1 MTIKKLIMHNFGVY
15 SSTNVLEFAS
25 NKPVVLVGG
34 MNGRGKTTIL
44 EAILLSLYGSN
55 SFAYT
60 ESKFNTYGQYLKSY
74 VNKTDGT
81 LETYLEIEFSMDNS
95 NKEVYN
101 VRREWD
107 GKGIRVHERIIV
119 KKSGEESTFLTENW
133 PMFVENILPS
143 ALSSFFFFDGEKIA
157 ELAVEETSE
166 QMKESIKAMLGITVL
181 DTLQSDVNKI
191 IVRLCKA
198 NEENHDLKKLEKLR
212 STKENAEQVLYDAD
226 INIENQKIELEQLQ
240 LELEQLNSEYA
251 VKGGGILEQKN
262 RLISQRAEFIVSVSG
277 CQEQLLDLVAA
288 ELPLALVSDLL
299 VDIEREGKLA
309 HEKKINTIAFER
321 IKEAYGKFSVQ
332 SEEINKF
339 IDFMQ
344 SETEMDS
351 AEKTYSLSY
360 MNLYQVETLNS
371 NRINQSVKKVRS
383 LMAKRDSYKRKIDEI
398 DNSLSVDIDDDSLKK
413 LFALIK
419 EKERE
424 IIEKKITIDNLQKER
439 TSLHGNLLSAES
451 EFRKF
456 AEKTLA
462 MLENVDAD
470 KRTIK
475 YANMAIEIIKL
486 YRIRLQERKTDILA
500 QTMTECYKRLAN
512 KKNLVNQIKMDA
524 DTLDLHY
531 VDGNG
536 EEIAKKR
543 LSAGEKQLMVISLL
557 WALAICSKKKLP
569 VIIDTPLSRLDS
581 AHREALIKT
590 YFPNASEQTIILSTD
605 SEIDE
610 RYYSMMKDSV
620 GDEYTL
626 NYCDRTRT
634 TTIKPGYFGWK
645 GDKND
650 NKADKII

>member
-1 MTIKKLIMHNFGVY
+1 MIIKKLVMHNFGVY
-15 SSTNVLEFAS
+15 SSTNVLKFVS
-25 NKPVVLVGG
+25 DKPVVLVGG

-44 EAILLSLYGSN
+44 EAVLLSLYGSN

-60 ESKFNTYGQYLKSY
+60 ESKYNTYGQYLKSY
-74 VNKTDGT
+74 VNKTDGS
-81 LETYLEIEFSMDNS
+81 LKTYLEIEFSMDNS
-95 NKEVYN
+95 DKEVYN
-101 VRREWD
+101 IRREWD
-107 GKGIRVHERIIV
+107 GKGIRVHEKIIV
-119 KKSGEESTFLTENW
+119 KKNGEESTFLTENW

-181 DTLQSDVNKI
+181 DVLQSDVSKI
-191 IVRLCKA
+191 IGRLCKA
-198 NEENHDLKKLEKLR
+198 NEENQDLKKLEELR
-212 STKENAEQVLYDAD
+212 SRKDNAEQVLRNVDVD
-226 INIENQKIELEQLQ
+226 IENQKIELEQLQ
-240 LELEQLNSEYA
+240 LELEKLNSEYA

-262 RLISQRAEFIVSVSG
+262 KLINQRAEYIASVSG

-299 VDIEREGKLA
+299 IDIEREGKSA

-321 IKEAYGKFSVQ
+321 IKAAYIKFSSRTEEISKFISFMQ
-332 SEEINKF
+332 EETEIDSEE
-339 IDFMQ
+339 D
-344 SETEMDS
+344 
-351 AEKTYSLSY
+351 AYSLSD
-360 MNLYQVETLNS
+360 MNLLQVETLNA
-371 NRINQSVKKVRS
+371 NGIDQSVKKAKT
-383 LMAKRDSYKRKIDEI
+383 LIAKRDLHQEKIDEI
-398 DNSLSVDIDDDSLKK
+398 DNSLSVDIDDASLEKI
-413 LFALIK
+413 FVLIK

-424 IIEKKITIDNLQKER
+424 IIEKQVTIDNLQKER
-439 TSLHGNLLSAES
+439 TSLHGNFISAES
-451 EFRKF
+451 EFSKF

-462 MLENVDAD
+462 LLEAVDDD

-486 YRIRLQERKTDILA
+486 YRVRLQERKTDVLA

-512 KKNLVNQIKMDA
+512 KKNLVKQIKMDA

-531 VDGNG
+531 IDGNG
-536 EEIAKKR
+536 EEIVKKR

-620 GDEYTL
+620 GDEFTL
-626 NYCDRTRT
+626 NYCDKTRT

-645 GDKND
+645 GVLE
-650 NKADKII
+650 

>member
-1 MTIKKLIMHNFGVY
+1 MIIKKLIMHNFGVY
-15 SSTNVLEFAS
+15 SSTNVLEFVS
-25 NKPVVLVGG
+25 DKPVVLIGG

-44 EAILLSLYGSN
+44 EAVLLSLYGSN

-74 VNKTDGT
+74 VNKTDGS
-81 LETYLEIEFSMDNS
+81 LETYLEIEFSMDDRD
-95 NKEVYN
+95 KEVYN

-119 KKSGEESTFLTENW
+119 KKNGEESAFLTENW

-181 DTLQSDVNKI
+181 DVLQSDVSKI
-191 IVRLCKA
+191 IGRLCKA
-198 NEENHDLKKLEKLR
+198 NEENQDLKKLEELR
-212 STKENAEQVLYDAD
+212 SKKENAEQVLRDAD
-226 INIENQKIELEQLQ
+226 SDIENQKTELEQLQ
-240 LELEQLNSEYA
+240 LELEKLNTEYT

-262 RLISQRAEFIVSVSG
+262 KLISQRAEYIASVSG

-299 VDIEREGKLA
+299 IDIEREGKLA

-321 IKEAYGKFSVQ
+321 IKAAYSKFSSQ
-332 SEEINKF
+332 SEEISKF
-339 IDFMQ
+339 ISFMQ
-344 SETEMDS
+344 AETEMDS
-351 AEKTYSLSY
+351 AEETYSLSD

-371 NRINQSVKKVRS
+371 NGIDQSVEKARS
-383 LMAKRDSYKRKIDEI
+383 LIAKRDSHQGKIDEI
-398 DNSLSVDIDDDSLKK
+398 DNSLSVDIDDDSLEK
-413 LFALIK
+413 LFALLK

-424 IIEKKITIDNLQKER
+424 IIEKQITIDNLQKER
-439 TSLHGNLLSAES
+439 TSLHGNFLSAES
-451 EFRKF
+451 EFSKF

-462 MLENVDAD
+462 MLETVDED

-486 YRIRLQERKTDILA
+486 YRIRLQERKTDVLA

-531 VDGNG
+531 IDGNG

-626 NYCDRTRT
+626 NYCDKTRT

-645 GDKND
+645 GVLE
-650 NKADKII
+650 

>member
-1 MTIKKLIMHNFGVY
+1 MIIKKLIMHNFGVY
-15 SSTNVLEFAS
+15 SSTNVLEFVS
-25 NKPVVLVGG
+25 DKPVVLIGG

-44 EAILLSLYGSN
+44 EAVLLSLYGSN

-74 VNKTDGT
+74 VNKTDGS
-81 LETYLEIEFSMDNS
+81 LETYLEIEFSMDDRD
-95 NKEVYN
+95 KEVYN

-119 KKSGEESTFLTENW
+119 KKNGEESVFLTENW

-181 DTLQSDVNKI
+181 DVLQSDVSKI
-191 IVRLCKA
+191 IGRLCKA
-198 NEENHDLKKLEKLR
+198 NEENQDLKELEELR
-212 STKENAEQVLYDAD
+212 SKKENAEQVLRDAD
-226 INIENQKIELEQLQ
+226 NDIENQKTELEQMQ
-240 LELEQLNSEYA
+240 LELEKLNTEYT

-262 RLISQRAEFIVSVSG
+262 KLISQRAEYIASVSG

-299 VDIEREGKLA
+299 IDIEREGKLA

-321 IKEAYGKFSVQ
+321 IKTAYGKFSSQ
-332 SEEINKF
+332 SEEISKF
-339 IDFMQ
+339 ISFMQ
-344 SETEMDS
+344 AETEMDS
-351 AEKTYSLSY
+351 TEETYSLSD
-360 MNLYQVETLNS
+360 MNLYQVETLNT
-371 NRINQSVKKVRS
+371 NGIDQSVEKARS
-383 LMAKRDSYKRKIDEI
+383 LIAKRDSHQGKIDEI
-398 DNSLSVDIDDDSLKK
+398 DNSLSVDIDDDSIEK

-424 IIEKKITIDNLQKER
+424 IIEKQITIDNLQKER
-439 TSLHGNLLSAES
+439 TSLHGNFLSAES
-451 EFRKF
+451 EFSKF

-462 MLENVDAD
+462 MLETVDED

-486 YRIRLQERKTDILA
+486 YRIRLQERKTDVLA

-512 KKNLVNQIKMDA
+512 KKNLVNQIRMDA

-531 VDGNG
+531 IDGNG

-626 NYCDRTRT
+626 NYCDKTRT

-645 GDKND
+645 GVLE
-650 NKADKII
+650 

>member
-1 MTIKKLIMHNFGVY
+1 MIIKKLVMHNFGVY
-15 SSTNVLEFAS
+15 SSTNILKFVS
-25 NKPVVLVGG
+25 DKPVVLVGG

-44 EAILLSLYGSN
+44 EAVLLSLYGSN

-60 ESKFNTYGQYLKSY
+60 ESKYNTYGQYLKSY
-74 VNKTDGT
+74 VNKTDGS
-81 LETYLEIEFSMDNS
+81 LKTYLEIEFSMDNS
-95 NKEVYN
+95 DKEVYN

-107 GKGIRVHERIIV
+107 GKGIRVHEKIIV
-119 KKSGEESTFLTENW
+119 KKNGEESTFLTENW

-181 DTLQSDVNKI
+181 DILQSDVSKI
-191 IVRLCKA
+191 IGRLCKA
-198 NEENHDLKKLEKLR
+198 NEENQDLKKLEELR
-212 STKENAEQVLYDAD
+212 SRKDNAEQVLRNAD
-226 INIENQKIELEQLQ
+226 VDIENHKIELEQLQ
-240 LELEQLNSEYA
+240 LELEKLNSEYA

-262 RLISQRAEFIVSVSG
+262 KLISQRAEYIASVSG
-277 CQEQLLDLVAA
+277 CQEQLLNLVAA

-299 VDIEREGKLA
+299 IDIEREGKIA

-321 IKEAYGKFSVQ
+321 IKAAYSKFSSQ
-332 SEEINKF
+332 SEEISKF
-339 IDFMQ
+339 ISFMQ
-344 SETEMDS
+344 EETEIDS
-351 AEKTYSLSY
+351 AEDAYSLSD
-360 MNLYQVETLNS
+360 MNLFQVETLNA
-371 NRINQSVKKVRS
+371 NGIDQSVKKAKT
-383 LMAKRDSYKRKIDEI
+383 LIAKRDLHQEKINEI
-398 DNSLSVDIDDDSLKK
+398 DNSLSVDIDDASLEKI
-413 LFALIK
+413 FVLIK

-424 IIEKKITIDNLQKER
+424 IIEKQVIIDNLQKER
-439 TSLHGNLLSAES
+439 TSLHGKFISVES
-451 EFRKF
+451 EFSKF

-462 MLENVDAD
+462 MLETVDDD

-486 YRIRLQERKTDILA
+486 YRVRLQERKADVLA

-512 KKNLVNQIKMDA
+512 KKNLVKQIKMDA

-531 VDGNG
+531 IDGNG
-536 EEIAKKR
+536 EEIVKKR

-620 GDEYTL
+620 GDEFTL
-626 NYCDRTRT
+626 NYCDKTRT
-634 TTIKPGYFGWK
+634 TTIKSGYFGWK
-645 GDKND
+645 GVLE
-650 NKADKII
+650 

>member
-1 MTIKKLIMHNFGVY
+1 MIIKKLIMHNFGVY
-15 SSTNVLEFAS
+15 SSTNVLEFVS
-25 NKPVVLVGG
+25 DKPVVLIGG

-44 EAILLSLYGSN
+44 EAVLLSLYRSN

-74 VNKTDGT
+74 VNKTDGS
-81 LETYLEIEFSMDNS
+81 LETYLEIEFSMDDRD
-95 NKEVYN
+95 KEVYN

-119 KKSGEESTFLTENW
+119 KKNGEESAFLTENW

-181 DTLQSDVNKI
+181 DVLQSDVSKI
-191 IVRLCKA
+191 IGRLCKA
-198 NEENHDLKKLEKLR
+198 NEENQDLKKLEELR
-212 STKENAEQVLYDAD
+212 SKKENAEQVLRDAD
-226 INIENQKIELEQLQ
+226 SDIENQKTELEQLQ
-240 LELEQLNSEYA
+240 LELEKLNTEYT

-262 RLISQRAEFIVSVSG
+262 KLISQRAEYIASVSG

-299 VDIEREGKLA
+299 IDIEREGKLA

-321 IKEAYGKFSVQ
+321 IKAAYSKFSSQ
-332 SEEINKF
+332 SEEISKF
-339 IDFMQ
+339 ISFMQ
-344 SETEMDS
+344 AETEMDS
-351 AEKTYSLSY
+351 AEETYSLSD

-371 NRINQSVKKVRS
+371 NGIDQSVEKARS
-383 LMAKRDSYKRKIDEI
+383 LIAKRDSHQGKIDEI
-398 DNSLSVDIDDDSLKK
+398 DNSLSVDIDDDSLEK

-424 IIEKKITIDNLQKER
+424 IIEKQITIDNLQKER
-439 TSLHGNLLSAES
+439 TSLHGNFLSAES
-451 EFRKF
+451 EFSKF

-462 MLENVDAD
+462 MLETVDED

-486 YRIRLQERKTDILA
+486 YRIRLQERKTDVLA

-531 VDGNG
+531 IDGNG

-626 NYCDRTRT
+626 NYCDKTRT

-645 GDKND
+645 GVLE
-650 NKADKII
+650 

>member
-1 MTIKKLIMHNFGVY
+1 MIIKKLIMHNFGVY
-15 SSTNVLEFAS
+15 SSTNVLEFSS
-25 NKPVVLVGG
+25 NKPVVLIGG

-44 EAILLSLYGSN
+44 EAVLLSLYGSN

-74 VNKTDGT
+74 VNKANGT
-81 LETYLEIEFSMDNS
+81 LETYLEIEFSMDDS
-95 NKEVYN
+95 DKEVYN

-107 GKGIRVHERIIV
+107 GKGIRVHEKISV
-119 KKSGEESTFLTENW
+119 KKNGEESAFLTENW

-181 DTLQSDVNKI
+181 DVLQSDVNKI
-191 IVRLCKA
+191 IGRLCKA
-198 NEENHDLKKLEKLR
+198 NEENQDLKMLEELR
-212 STKENAEQVLYDAD
+212 AKKENAEQILSDAD
-226 INIENQKIELEQLQ
+226 ADIENQKLELEQLQ
-240 LELEQLNSEYA
+240 QELEQLNSEYA

-262 RLISQRAEFIVSVSG
+262 RLISQRAEYIASVSG

-299 VDIEREGKLA
+299 IDIEREGKIA

-321 IKEAYGKFSVQ
+321 IKEAYGKFSFQ
-332 SEEINKF
+332 SEEISKF
-339 IDFMQ
+339 ISFMQ
-344 SETEMDS
+344 AETELDN
-351 AEKTYSLSY
+351 AEETYSLSD
-360 MNLYQVETLNS
+360 MNLYQVETLNTYGIS
-371 NRINQSVKKVRS
+371 QSVEKASS
-383 LMAKRDSYKRKIDEI
+383 LIEKRDTNQRKIDEI
-398 DNSLSVDIDDDSLKK
+398 DNSLSVDIDDKALEK
-413 LFALIK
+413 LFASIK

-424 IIEKKITIDNLQKER
+424 IIEKQIVIENLQRDR
-439 TSLHGNLLSAES
+439 TSLHGNFLSAES
-451 EFRKF
+451 EFSKF

-462 MLENVDAD
+462 TLETVDTD

-486 YRIRLQERKTDILA
+486 YRIRLQERKTDVLA
-500 QTMTECYKRLAN
+500 QTMTECYKKLAN

-531 VDGNG
+531 IDGNG

-626 NYCDRTRT
+626 NYCDKTRT
-634 TTIKPGYFGWK
+634 TTIKLGYFGWK
-645 GDKND
+645 GVLE
-650 NKADKII
+650 

>member
-1 MTIKKLIMHNFGVY
+1 MIIKKLVMHNFGVY
-15 SSTNVLEFAS
+15 SSTNVLRFAS
-25 NKPVVLVGG
+25 DKPVVLVGG

-44 EAILLSLYGSN
+44 EAVLLSLYGSN

-60 ESKFNTYGQYLKSY
+60 ESKYNTYGQYLKSY
-74 VNKTDGT
+74 VNKTDGS

-95 NKEVYN
+95 DKEIYN

-107 GKGIRVHERIIV
+107 GKGIRVHEKIIV
-119 KKSGEESTFLTENW
+119 KKNGEESTFLTENW

-157 ELAVEETSE
+157 ELAVEETGE

-181 DTLQSDVNKI
+181 DVLQSDVSKI
-191 IVRLCKA
+191 IGRLCKA
-198 NEENHDLKKLEKLR
+198 NEKNQGLKKLEELR
-212 STKENAEQVLYDAD
+212 CRKDNAEQVLRNAD
-226 INIENQKIELEQLQ
+226 IDIENHKIELEQLQ
-240 LELEQLNSEYA
+240 LELEKLNSEYT

-262 RLISQRAEFIVSVSG
+262 KLISQRAEYIASVSR

-288 ELPLALVSDLL
+288 ELPFALVSDLL
-299 VDIEREGKLA
+299 IDIEREGKIA

-321 IKEAYGKFSVQ
+321 IKAAYSKFSSQ
-332 SEEINKF
+332 SEEISKF
-339 IDFMQ
+339 ISFMQ
-344 SETEMDS
+344 EETEIDS
-351 AEKTYSLSY
+351 AEDAYSLSD
-360 MNLYQVETLNS
+360 MNLFQVETLNATG
-371 NRINQSVKKVRS
+371 IDQSIKKAKT
-383 LMAKRDSYKRKIDEI
+383 LIAKRDLHQEKIDEI
-398 DNSLSVDIDDDSLKK
+398 DNSLSIDIDDASLEKI
-413 LFALIK
+413 FVLIK

-424 IIEKKITIDNLQKER
+424 IIEKQVTIDNLQKER
-439 TSLHGNLLSAES
+439 TSLHGNFISAES
-451 EFRKF
+451 EFSKF

-462 MLENVDAD
+462 MLETIDDD

-486 YRIRLQERKTDILA
+486 YRVRLQERKTDVLA
-500 QTMTECYKRLAN
+500 QTMTECYKKLAN
-512 KKNLVNQIKMDA
+512 KKNLVKQIKMDA

-531 VDGNG
+531 IDGNG
-536 EEIAKKR
+536 EEIVKKR

-620 GDEYTL
+620 GDEFTL
-626 NYCDRTRT
+626 NYCDKTRT
-634 TTIKPGYFGWK
+634 TTIKSGYFGWK
-645 GDKND
+645 GVLE
-650 NKADKII
+650 

>member
-1 MTIKKLIMHNFGVY
+1 MIIKKLIMHNFGVY
-15 SSTNVLEFAS
+15 SSTNVLEFSS
-25 NKPVVLVGG
+25 NKPVALIGG

-44 EAILLSLYGSN
+44 EAVLLSLYGSN

-74 VNKTDGT
+74 VNKANGT
-81 LETYLEIEFSMDNS
+81 LETYLEIEFSMDDS
-95 NKEVYN
+95 DKEVYN

-107 GKGIRVHERIIV
+107 GKGIRVHEKISV
-119 KKSGEESTFLTENW
+119 KKNGEESAFLTENW

-181 DTLQSDVNKI
+181 DVLQSDVNKI
-191 IVRLCKA
+191 IGRLCKV
-198 NEENHDLKKLEKLR
+198 NEENQDLKMLEELR
-212 STKENAEQVLYDAD
+212 AKKENAEQILSDAD
-226 INIENQKIELEQLQ
+226 ADIENQKLELEQLQ
-240 LELEQLNSEYA
+240 QELEQLNSEYA

-262 RLISQRAEFIVSVSG
+262 RLISQRAEYIASVSG

-299 VDIEREGKLA
+299 IDIEREGKIA

-321 IKEAYGKFSVQ
+321 IKEAYGKFSFQ
-332 SEEINKF
+332 SEEISKF
-339 IDFMQ
+339 ISFMQ
-344 SETEMDS
+344 AETELDN
-351 AEKTYSLSY
+351 AEETYSLSD
-360 MNLYQVETLNS
+360 MNLYQVETLNTYGIS
-371 NRINQSVKKVRS
+371 QSVEKASS
-383 LMAKRDSYKRKIDEI
+383 LIEKRDTNQRKIDEI
-398 DNSLSVDIDDDSLKK
+398 DNSLSVDIDDKALEK
-413 LFALIK
+413 LFASIK

-424 IIEKKITIDNLQKER
+424 IIEKQIVIENLQRDR
-439 TSLHGNLLSAES
+439 TSLHGNFLSAES
-451 EFRKF
+451 EFSKF

-462 MLENVDAD
+462 TLETVDTD

-486 YRIRLQERKTDILA
+486 YRIRLQERKTDVLA

-531 VDGNG
+531 IDGNG

-626 NYCDRTRT
+626 NYCDKTRT

-645 GDKND
+645 GVLE
-650 NKADKII
+650 

>member
-1 MTIKKLIMHNFGVY
+1 MIIKKLVMHNFGVY
-15 SSTNVLEFAS
+15 SSTNVLRFAS
-25 NKPVVLVGG
+25 DKPVVLVGG

-44 EAILLSLYGSN
+44 EAVLLSLYGSN

-60 ESKFNTYGQYLKSY
+60 ESKYNTYGQYLKSY
-74 VNKTDGT
+74 VNKTDGS

-95 NKEVYN
+95 DKEIYN
-101 VRREWD
+101 VRREWN
-107 GKGIRVHERIIV
+107 GKGIRVHEKIIV
-119 KKSGEESTFLTENW
+119 KKNGEESTFLTENW

-157 ELAVEETSE
+157 ELAVEETGE
-166 QMKESIKAMLGITVL
+166 QMKESIKTMLGITVL
-181 DTLQSDVNKI
+181 DVLQSDVSKI
-191 IVRLCKA
+191 IGRLCKA
-198 NEENHDLKKLEKLR
+198 NEKNQGLKKLEELR
-212 STKENAEQVLYDAD
+212 SRKDNAEQVLRNAD
-226 INIENQKIELEQLQ
+226 IDIENHKIELEQLQ
-240 LELEQLNSEYA
+240 LELEKLNSEYT

-262 RLISQRAEFIVSVSG
+262 KLISQRAEYIASVSR

-288 ELPLALVSDLL
+288 ELPFALVSDLL
-299 VDIEREGKLA
+299 IDIEREGKIA

-321 IKEAYGKFSVQ
+321 IKAAYSKFSSQ
-332 SEEINKF
+332 SEEISKF
-339 IDFMQ
+339 ISFMQ
-344 SETEMDS
+344 EETEIDS
-351 AEKTYSLSY
+351 AEDAYNLSD
-360 MNLYQVETLNS
+360 MNLFQVETLNATG
-371 NRINQSVKKVRS
+371 IDQSIKKAKT
-383 LMAKRDSYKRKIDEI
+383 LIAKRDLHQEKIDEI
-398 DNSLSVDIDDDSLKK
+398 DNSLSIDIDDASLEKI
-413 LFALIK
+413 FVLIK

-424 IIEKKITIDNLQKER
+424 IIEKQVTIDNLQKER
-439 TSLHGNLLSAES
+439 TSLHGNFISAES
-451 EFRKF
+451 EFSKF

-462 MLENVDAD
+462 MLETIDDD

-486 YRIRLQERKTDILA
+486 YRVRLQERKTDVLA
-500 QTMTECYKRLAN
+500 QTMTECYKKLAN
-512 KKNLVNQIKMDA
+512 KKNLVKQIKMDA

-531 VDGNG
+531 IDGNG
-536 EEIAKKR
+536 EEIVKKR

-620 GDEYTL
+620 GDEFTL
-626 NYCDRTRT
+626 NYCDKTRT
-634 TTIKPGYFGWK
+634 TTIKSGYFGWK
-645 GDKND
+645 GVLE
-650 NKADKII
+650 

>member
-1 MTIKKLIMHNFGVY
+1 
-15 SSTNVLEFAS
+15 
-25 NKPVVLVGG
+25 
-34 MNGRGKTTIL
+34 
-44 EAILLSLYGSN
+44 
-55 SFAYT
+55 
-60 ESKFNTYGQYLKSY
+60 
-74 VNKTDGT
+74 
-81 LETYLEIEFSMDNS
+81 
-95 NKEVYN
+95 
-101 VRREWD
+101 
-107 GKGIRVHERIIV
+107 
-119 KKSGEESTFLTENW
+119 
-133 PMFVENILPS
+133 
-143 ALSSFFFFDGEKIA
+143 
-157 ELAVEETSE
+157 
-166 QMKESIKAMLGITVL
+166 MKESIKAMLGITVS
-181 DTLQSDVNKI
+181 DVLQSDVSKI
-191 IVRLCKA
+191 IGRLCKA
-198 NEENHDLKKLEKLR
+198 NEENQDLKKLEELR
-212 STKENAEQVLYDAD
+212 SKKENAEQVLRDAD
-226 INIENQKIELEQLQ
+226 SDIENQKTELEQLQ
-240 LELEQLNSEYA
+240 LELEKLNTEYT

-262 RLISQRAEFIVSVSG
+262 KLISQRAEYIASVSG

-299 VDIEREGKLA
+299 IDIEREGKLA

-321 IKEAYGKFSVQ
+321 IKAAYSKFSSQ
-332 SEEINKF
+332 SEEISKF
-339 IDFMQ
+339 ISFMQ
-344 SETEMDS
+344 AETEMDS
-351 AEKTYSLSY
+351 AEETYSLSD

-371 NRINQSVKKVRS
+371 NGIDQSVEKARS
-383 LMAKRDSYKRKIDEI
+383 LIAKRDSHQGKIDEI
-398 DNSLSVDIDDDSLKK
+398 DNSLSVDIDDDSLEK

-424 IIEKKITIDNLQKER
+424 IIEKQITIDNLQKER
-439 TSLHGNLLSAES
+439 TSLHGNFLSAES
-451 EFRKF
+451 EFSKF

-462 MLENVDAD
+462 MLETVDED

-486 YRIRLQERKTDILA
+486 YRIRLQERKTDVLA

-531 VDGNG
+531 IDGNG

-626 NYCDRTRT
+626 NYCDKTRT

-645 GDKND
+645 GVLE
-650 NKADKII
+650 

>member
-1 MTIKKLIMHNFGVY
+1 MIIKKLVMHNFGVY
-15 SSTNVLEFAS
+15 SSTNILKFVS
-25 NKPVVLVGG
+25 DKPVVLDGG
-34 MNGRGKTTIL
+34 LNGRGKTTIL
-44 EAILLSLYGSN
+44 EAVLLSLYGSN

-60 ESKFNTYGQYLKSY
+60 ESKYNTYGQYLKSY
-74 VNKTDGT
+74 VNKTDGS
-81 LETYLEIEFSMDNS
+81 LKTYLEIEFSMDNS
-95 NKEVYN
+95 DKEVYN

-107 GKGIRVHERIIV
+107 GKGIRVHEKIIV
-119 KKSGEESTFLTENW
+119 KKNGEESTFLTENW

-181 DTLQSDVNKI
+181 DILQSDVSKI
-191 IVRLCKA
+191 IGRLCKA
-198 NEENHDLKKLEKLR
+198 NEENQDLKKLEELR
-212 STKENAEQVLYDAD
+212 SRKDNAEQVLRNAD
-226 INIENQKIELEQLQ
+226 VDIENHKIELEQLQ
-240 LELEQLNSEYA
+240 LELEKLNSEYA

-262 RLISQRAEFIVSVSG
+262 KLISQRAEYIASVSG

-299 VDIEREGKLA
+299 IDIEHEGKIA

-321 IKEAYGKFSVQ
+321 IKAAYSTFSSQ
-332 SEEINKF
+332 SEEISKF
-339 IDFMQ
+339 ISFMQ
-344 SETEMDS
+344 EETEIDF
-351 AEKTYSLSY
+351 AEDAYSLSD
-360 MNLYQVETLNS
+360 MNLFQVETLNA
-371 NRINQSVKKVRS
+371 NGIDQSVKKAKT
-383 LMAKRDSYKRKIDEI
+383 LIAKRDLHQEKINEI
-398 DNSLSVDIDDDSLKK
+398 DNSLSVDIDDASLEKI
-413 LFALIK
+413 FVLIK

-424 IIEKKITIDNLQKER
+424 IIEKQVIIDNLQKER
-439 TSLHGNLLSAES
+439 TSLHGKFISAES
-451 EFRKF
+451 EFSKF

-462 MLENVDAD
+462 MLETVDED

-486 YRIRLQERKTDILA
+486 YRVRLQERKTDVLA

-512 KKNLVNQIKMDA
+512 KKNLVKQIKMDA

-531 VDGNG
+531 IDGNG
-536 EEIAKKR
+536 EEIVKKR

-620 GDEYTL
+620 GDEFTL
-626 NYCDRTRT
+626 NYCDKTRT
-634 TTIKPGYFGWK
+634 TTIKSGYFGWK
-645 GDKND
+645 GVLE
-650 NKADKII
+650 

>member
-1 MTIKKLIMHNFGVY
+1 MIIKKLIMHNFGVY
-15 SSTNVLEFAS
+15 SSTNVLEFSS
-25 NKPVVLVGG
+25 NKPVALIGG

-44 EAILLSLYGSN
+44 EAVLLSLYGSN

-74 VNKTDGT
+74 VNKANGT
-81 LETYLEIEFSMDNS
+81 LETYLEIEFSMDDS
-95 NKEVYN
+95 DKEVYN

-107 GKGIRVHERIIV
+107 GKGIRVHEKISV
-119 KKSGEESTFLTENW
+119 KKNGEESAFLTENW

-181 DTLQSDVNKI
+181 DVLQSDVNKI
-191 IVRLCKA
+191 IGRLCKA
-198 NEENHDLKKLEKLR
+198 NEENQDLKMLEELR
-212 STKENAEQVLYDAD
+212 AKKENAEQILSDAD
-226 INIENQKIELEQLQ
+226 ADIENQKLELEQLQ
-240 LELEQLNSEYA
+240 QELEQLNSEYA

-262 RLISQRAEFIVSVSG
+262 RLISQRAEYIASVSG

-299 VDIEREGKLA
+299 IDIEREGKIA

-321 IKEAYGKFSVQ
+321 IKEAYGKFSFQ
-332 SEEINKF
+332 SEEISKF
-339 IDFMQ
+339 ISFMQ
-344 SETEMDS
+344 AETELDN
-351 AEKTYSLSY
+351 AEETYSLSD
-360 MNLYQVETLNS
+360 MNLYQVETLNTYGIS
-371 NRINQSVKKVRS
+371 QSVEKASS
-383 LMAKRDSYKRKIDEI
+383 LIEKRDTNQRKIDEI
-398 DNSLSVDIDDDSLKK
+398 DNSLSVDIDDKALEK
-413 LFALIK
+413 LFASIK

-424 IIEKKITIDNLQKER
+424 IIEKQIVIENLQRDR
-439 TSLHGNLLSAES
+439 TSLHGNFLSAES
-451 EFRKF
+451 EFSKF

-462 MLENVDAD
+462 TLETVDTD

-486 YRIRLQERKTDILA
+486 YRIRVQERKTDVLA

-531 VDGNG
+531 IDGNG

-626 NYCDRTRT
+626 NYCDKTRT

-645 GDKND
+645 GVLE
-650 NKADKII
+650 

>member
-1 MTIKKLIMHNFGVY
+1 MIIKKLIMHNFGVY
-15 SSTNVLEFAS
+15 SSTNVLEFVS
-25 NKPVVLVGG
+25 DKPVVLVGG

-44 EAILLSLYGSN
+44 EAVLLSLYGSN

-60 ESKFNTYGQYLKSY
+60 ESKYNTYGQYLKSY
-74 VNKTDGT
+74 VNKTDGS
-81 LETYLEIEFSMDNS
+81 LETYLEIEFLMDDRD
-95 NKEVYN
+95 KEVYN
-101 VRREWD
+101 VRRGWD
-107 GKGIRVHERIIV
+107 GKGIYVHERIIV
-119 KKSGEESTFLTENW
+119 KKNGEESAFLTENW

-157 ELAVEETSE
+157 ELAVEETSK

-181 DTLQSDVNKI
+181 DVLQSDVSKI
-191 IVRLCKA
+191 IARLCKA
-198 NEENHDLKKLEKLR
+198 NEENQDLKKLEELR
-212 STKENAEQVLYDAD
+212 SKKENAEQVLRDAD
-226 INIENQKIELEQLQ
+226 SDIEIQKTELEQLQ
-240 LELEQLNSEYA
+240 LELEKLNTEYV

-262 RLISQRAEFIVSVSG
+262 KLISQRAEYIASVSG

-299 VDIEREGKLA
+299 IDIAREGKLA
-309 HEKKINTIAFER
+309 HEKKINTIAFEK
-321 IKEAYGKFSVQ
+321 IKAAYSKFSSQ
-332 SEEINKF
+332 SEEISKF
-339 IDFMQ
+339 ISFMQ
-344 SETEMDS
+344 IETEMDS
-351 AEKTYSLSY
+351 AEETYSLSD
-360 MNLYQVETLNS
+360 MNLFQVETLNS
-371 NRINQSVKKVRS
+371 NGIDQSVEKARS
-383 LMAKRDSYKRKIDEI
+383 LIAKRDSHQRKIDEI
-398 DNSLSVDIDDDSLKK
+398 DNSLSVDIDDDSLEKF
-413 LFALIK
+413 FALIK

-424 IIEKKITIDNLQKER
+424 IIEKQITIDNLQKER
-439 TSLHGNLLSAES
+439 TSLHGNFLSAES
-451 EFRKF
+451 EFSKF

-462 MLENVDAD
+462 MLETVDDD

-486 YRIRLQERKTDILA
+486 YRIRLQERKTDVLA

-524 DTLDLHY
+524 DTLNLHY
-531 VDGNG
+531 IDGNG

-610 RYYSMMKDSV
+610 KYYLMMKDSV

-645 GDKND
+645 GILK
-650 NKADKII
+650 

>member
-1 MTIKKLIMHNFGVY
+1 MIIKKLIMHNFGVY
-15 SSTNVLEFAS
+15 SSTNVLEFVS
-25 NKPVVLVGG
+25 DKPVVLIGG

-44 EAILLSLYGSN
+44 EAVLLSLYGSN

-74 VNKTDGT
+74 VNKTDGS
-81 LETYLEIEFSMDNS
+81 LETYLEIEFSMDDRD
-95 NKEVYN
+95 KEVYN

-119 KKSGEESTFLTENW
+119 KKNGEESAFLTENW

-181 DTLQSDVNKI
+181 DVLQSDVSKI
-191 IVRLCKA
+191 IGRLCKA
-198 NEENHDLKKLEKLR
+198 NEENQDLKKLEELR
-212 STKENAEQVLYDAD
+212 SKKENAEQVLRDAD
-226 INIENQKIELEQLQ
+226 SDIENQKTELEQLQ
-240 LELEQLNSEYA
+240 LELEKLNTEYT

-262 RLISQRAEFIVSVSG
+262 KLISQRAEYIASVSG

-299 VDIEREGKLA
+299 IDIEREGKLA

-321 IKEAYGKFSVQ
+321 IKAAYSKFSSQ
-332 SEEINKF
+332 SEEISKF
-339 IDFMQ
+339 ISFMQ
-344 SETEMDS
+344 AETEMDS
-351 AEKTYSLSY
+351 AEETYSLSD

-371 NRINQSVKKVRS
+371 NGIDQSVEKARS
-383 LMAKRDSYKRKIDEI
+383 LIAKRDSHQGKIDEI
-398 DNSLSVDIDDDSLKK
+398 DNSLSVDIDDDSLEK

-424 IIEKKITIDNLQKER
+424 IIEKQITIDNLQKER
-439 TSLHGNLLSAES
+439 TSLHGNFLSAES
-451 EFRKF
+451 EFSKF

-462 MLENVDAD
+462 MLETVDED

-486 YRIRLQERKTDILA
+486 YRIRLQERKTDVLA

-531 VDGNG
+531 IDGNG

-626 NYCDRTRT
+626 NYCDKTRT

-645 GDKND
+645 GVLE
-650 NKADKII
+650 

>member
-1 MTIKKLIMHNFGVY
+1 MIIKKLVMHNFGVY
-15 SSTNVLEFAS
+15 SSTNILKFVS
-25 NKPVVLVGG
+25 VKPVVLVGG

-44 EAILLSLYGSN
+44 EAVLLSLYGSN

-60 ESKFNTYGQYLKSY
+60 ESKYNTYGQYLKSY
-74 VNKTDGT
+74 VNKTDGS
-81 LETYLEIEFSMDNS
+81 LKTYLEIEFSMDNS
-95 NKEVYN
+95 DKEVYN

-107 GKGIRVHERIIV
+107 GKGIRVHEKIIV
-119 KKSGEESTFLTENW
+119 KKNGEESTFLTENW

-181 DTLQSDVNKI
+181 DILQSDVSKI
-191 IVRLCKA
+191 IGRLCKA
-198 NEENHDLKKLEKLR
+198 NEENQDLKKLEELR
-212 STKENAEQVLYDAD
+212 SRKDNAEQVLRNAD
-226 INIENQKIELEQLQ
+226 VDIENHKIELEQLQ
-240 LELEQLNSEYA
+240 LELEKLNSEYA

-262 RLISQRAEFIVSVSG
+262 KLISQRAEYIASVSG

-299 VDIEREGKLA
+299 IDIEHEGKIA

-321 IKEAYGKFSVQ
+321 IKAAYSTFSSQ
-332 SEEINKF
+332 SEEISKF
-339 IDFMQ
+339 ISFMQ
-344 SETEMDS
+344 EETEIDF
-351 AEKTYSLSY
+351 AEDAYSLSD
-360 MNLYQVETLNS
+360 MNLFQVETLNA
-371 NRINQSVKKVRS
+371 NGIDQSVKKAKT
-383 LMAKRDSYKRKIDEI
+383 LIAKRDLHQEKINEI
-398 DNSLSVDIDDDSLKK
+398 DNSLSVDIDDASLEKI
-413 LFALIK
+413 FVLIK

-424 IIEKKITIDNLQKER
+424 IIEKQVIIDNLQKER
-439 TSLHGNLLSAES
+439 TSLHGKFISAES
-451 EFRKF
+451 EFSKF

-462 MLENVDAD
+462 MLETVDED

-486 YRIRLQERKTDILA
+486 YRVRLQERKTDVLA

-512 KKNLVNQIKMDA
+512 KKNLVKQIKMDA

-531 VDGNG
+531 IDGNG
-536 EEIAKKR
+536 EEIVKKR

-620 GDEYTL
+620 GDEFTL
-626 NYCDRTRT
+626 NYCDKTRT
-634 TTIKPGYFGWK
+634 TTIKSGYFGWK
-645 GDKND
+645 GVLE
-650 NKADKII
+650 

>member
-1 MTIKKLIMHNFGVY
+1 MIIKKLIMHNFGVY
-15 SSTNVLEFAS
+15 SSTNVLEFSS
-25 NKPVVLVGG
+25 NKPVVLIGG

-44 EAILLSLYGSN
+44 EAVLLSLYGSN

-74 VNKTDGT
+74 VNKANGT
-81 LETYLEIEFSMDNS
+81 LETYLEIEFSMDDS
-95 NKEVYN
+95 DKEVYN

-107 GKGIRVHERIIV
+107 GKGIRVHEKISV
-119 KKSGEESTFLTENW
+119 KKNGEESAFLTENW

-181 DTLQSDVNKI
+181 DVLQSDVNKI
-191 IVRLCKA
+191 IGRLCKA
-198 NEENHDLKKLEKLR
+198 NEENQDLKMLEELR
-212 STKENAEQVLYDAD
+212 AKKENAEQILSDAD
-226 INIENQKIELEQLQ
+226 ADIENQKLELEQLQ
-240 LELEQLNSEYA
+240 QELEQLNSEYA

-262 RLISQRAEFIVSVSG
+262 RLISQRAEYIASVSG

-299 VDIEREGKLA
+299 IDIEREGKIA

-321 IKEAYGKFSVQ
+321 IKEAYGKFSFQ
-332 SEEINKF
+332 SEEISKF
-339 IDFMQ
+339 ISFMQ
-344 SETEMDS
+344 AETELDNV
-351 AEKTYSLSY
+351 EETYSLSD
-360 MNLYQVETLNS
+360 MNLYQVETLNTYGIS
-371 NRINQSVKKVRS
+371 QSVEKASS
-383 LMAKRDSYKRKIDEI
+383 LIEKRDTNQRKIDEI
-398 DNSLSVDIDDDSLKK
+398 DNSLSVDIDDKALEK
-413 LFALIK
+413 LFTSIK

-424 IIEKKITIDNLQKER
+424 IIEKQIVIENLQRDR
-439 TSLHGNLLSAES
+439 TSLHGNFLSAES
-451 EFRKF
+451 EFSKF

-462 MLENVDAD
+462 TLETVDTD

-486 YRIRLQERKTDILA
+486 YRIRLQERKTDVLA

-531 VDGNG
+531 IDGNG

-626 NYCDRTRT
+626 NYCDKTRT

-645 GDKND
+645 GVLE
-650 NKADKII
+650 

>member
-1 MTIKKLIMHNFGVY
+1 MIIKKLVMHNFGVY
-15 SSTNVLEFAS
+15 SATNVLKFVS
-25 NKPVVLVGG
+25 DKPVALVGG

-44 EAILLSLYGSN
+44 EAVLLSLYGSN

-60 ESKFNTYGQYLKSY
+60 ESKYNTYGQYLKSY
-74 VNKTDGT
+74 VNKTDGS

-95 NKEVYN
+95 GKEVYN

-107 GKGIRVHERIIV
+107 GKGIRVHEKIIV
-119 KKSGEESTFLTENW
+119 KKNGEESTFLTENW

-143 ALSSFFFFDGEKIA
+143 ALSNFFFFDGEKIA

-181 DTLQSDVNKI
+181 DVLQSDVSKI
-191 IVRLCKA
+191 IRRLCKA
-198 NEENHDLKKLEKLR
+198 NEENQDLKKLEELR
-212 STKENAEQVLYDAD
+212 SKKDNAEQVLRNAD
-226 INIENQKIELEQLQ
+226 IDIENHKMELKQLQ
-240 LELEQLNSEYA
+240 LELGKLNSEYA

-262 RLISQRAEFIVSVSG
+262 KLISQRAEYSASVSG

-299 VDIEREGKLA
+299 MDIEREGKIA

-321 IKEAYGKFSVQ
+321 IKAAYSKFSSQ
-332 SEEINKF
+332 SEEISKF
-339 IDFMQ
+339 ISFMQ
-344 SETEMDS
+344 EKTEIDS
-351 AEKTYSLSY
+351 AENTYSLSD
-360 MNLYQVETLNS
+360 MNLFQVETLNA
-371 NRINQSVKKVRS
+371 NGIDQSVEKAKK
-383 LMAKRDSYKRKIDEI
+383 LIAKRDLHQEKIGEI
-398 DNSLSVDIDDDSLKK
+398 DNSLSVDIDDASLEKI
-413 LFALIK
+413 FALIK

-424 IIEKKITIDNLQKER
+424 IIEKQVTIDNLKKER
-439 TSLHGNLLSAES
+439 TSVHGNFISAES
-451 EFRKF
+451 EFSKF

-462 MLENVDAD
+462 MLETVDDD

-486 YRIRLQERKTDILA
+486 YRVKLQERKTDVLA

-512 KKNLVNQIKMDA
+512 KKNLVKKIKMDA

-531 VDGNG
+531 IDGYG
-536 EEIAKKR
+536 EEIVKKR

-610 RYYSMMKDSV
+610 KYYSMMKDSV

-626 NYCDRTRT
+626 NYCDKTRT

-645 GDKND
+645 GVLE
-650 NKADKII
+650 

>member
-1 MTIKKLIMHNFGVY
+1 MIIKKLIMHNFGVY
-15 SSTNVLEFAS
+15 SSTNVLEFVS
-25 NKPVVLVGG
+25 DKPVVLVGG

-44 EAILLSLYGSN
+44 EAVLLSLYGSN

-60 ESKFNTYGQYLKSY
+60 ESKYNTYGQYLKSY
-74 VNKTDGT
+74 VNRTDGS
-81 LETYLEIEFSMDNS
+81 LETYLEIEFLMDDRD
-95 NKEVYN
+95 KEVYN
-101 VRREWD
+101 IRREWD
-107 GKGIRVHERIIV
+107 GNGIRVHERIIV
-119 KKSGEESTFLTENW
+119 KKNGEESAFLTENW

-143 ALSSFFFFDGEKIA
+143 ALASFFFFDGEKIA

-181 DTLQSDVNKI
+181 DVLQSDVSKI
-191 IVRLCKA
+191 IGRLCKA
-198 NEENHDLKKLEKLR
+198 NEENQDLKKLEELR
-212 STKENAEQVLYDAD
+212 FKKENAEQVLRDAD
-226 INIENQKIELEQLQ
+226 SNIENQRTELELLQ
-240 LELEQLNSEYA
+240 LEQEKLNTEYA
-251 VKGGGILEQKN
+251 VKGGGILDQKN
-262 RLISQRAEFIVSVSG
+262 KLISQRAEYIASVSG

-299 VDIEREGKLA
+299 IDIEREGKLA
-309 HEKKINTIAFER
+309 HEKKINTVAFER
-321 IKEAYGKFSVQ
+321 IKAAYSKFSSQ
-332 SEEINKF
+332 SEEISKF
-339 IDFMQ
+339 ISFMLAE
-344 SETEMDS
+344 SEMDS
-351 AEKTYSLSY
+351 AEETYNLSD
-360 MNLYQVETLNS
+360 MNLYQVETLNF
-371 NRINQSVKKVRS
+371 NGIDQSVEKARS
-383 LMAKRDSYKRKIDEI
+383 LMAKRDIHQRKIDEI
-398 DNSLSVDIDDDSLKK
+398 DNLLSVDIDDHSLEN
-413 LFALIK
+413 LFDLIK

-424 IIEKKITIDNLQKER
+424 IIKKQITIDNLQKER
-439 TSLHGNLLSAES
+439 TSLHGNFLSVES
-451 EFRKF
+451 EFSKL

-462 MLENVDAD
+462 MLETVDED

-500 QTMTECYKRLAN
+500 QTMTVCYKRLAN
-512 KKNLVNQIKMDA
+512 KKNLVNHIKMDA

-531 VDGNG
+531 IDGNG

-610 RYYSMMKDSV
+610 KYYSMMKDSV

-626 NYCDRTRT
+626 NYCDSTRT

-645 GDKND
+645 GVQK
-650 NKADKII
+650 

>member
-1 MTIKKLIMHNFGVY
+1 MIIKKLVMHNFGVY
-15 SSTNVLEFAS
+15 SSTNILKFVS
-25 NKPVVLVGG
+25 DKPVVLVGG

-44 EAILLSLYGSN
+44 EAVLLSLYGSN

-60 ESKFNTYGQYLKSY
+60 ESKYNTYGQYLKSY
-74 VNKTDGT
+74 VNKTDGS
-81 LETYLEIEFSMDNS
+81 LKTYLEIEFSMDNS
-95 NKEVYN
+95 DKEVYN

-107 GKGIRVHERIIV
+107 GKGIRVHEKIIV
-119 KKSGEESTFLTENW
+119 KKNGEESTFLTENW

-181 DTLQSDVNKI
+181 DILQSDVSKI
-191 IVRLCKA
+191 IGRLCKA
-198 NEENHDLKKLEKLR
+198 NEENQDLKKLEELR
-212 STKENAEQVLYDAD
+212 SRKDNAEQVLRNAD
-226 INIENQKIELEQLQ
+226 VDIENHKIELEQLQ
-240 LELEQLNSEYA
+240 LELEKLNSEYA

-262 RLISQRAEFIVSVSG
+262 KLISQRAEYIASVSG
-277 CQEQLLDLVAA
+277 CQEQLLNLVAA

-299 VDIEREGKLA
+299 IDIEREGKIA

-321 IKEAYGKFSVQ
+321 IKAAYSKFSSQ
-332 SEEINKF
+332 SEEISKF
-339 IDFMQ
+339 ISFMQ
-344 SETEMDS
+344 EETEIDS
-351 AEKTYSLSY
+351 AEDAYSLSD
-360 MNLYQVETLNS
+360 MNLFQVETLNA
-371 NRINQSVKKVRS
+371 NGIDQSVKKAKTLV
-383 LMAKRDSYKRKIDEI
+383 AKRDLHQEKINEI
-398 DNSLSVDIDDDSLKK
+398 DNSLSVDIDDASLEKI
-413 LFALIK
+413 FVLIK

-424 IIEKKITIDNLQKER
+424 IIEKQVIIDNLQKER
-439 TSLHGNLLSAES
+439 TSLHGKFISAES
-451 EFRKF
+451 EFSKF

-462 MLENVDAD
+462 MLETVDDD

-486 YRIRLQERKTDILA
+486 YRVRLQERKTDVLA

-512 KKNLVNQIKMDA
+512 KKNLVKQIKMDA

-531 VDGNG
+531 IDGNG
-536 EEIAKKR
+536 EEIVKKR

-581 AHREALIKT
+581 AHREALIRT

-620 GDEYTL
+620 GDEFTL
-626 NYCDRTRT
+626 NYCDKTRT
-634 TTIKPGYFGWK
+634 TTIKSGYFGWK
-645 GDKND
+645 GVLE
-650 NKADKII
+650 

>member
-1 MTIKKLIMHNFGVY
+1 MIIKKLIMHNFGVY
-15 SSTNVLEFAS
+15 SSTNVLEFVS
-25 NKPVVLVGG
+25 DKPVVLIGG

-44 EAILLSLYGSN
+44 EAVLLSLYGSN

-74 VNKTDGT
+74 VNKTDGS
-81 LETYLEIEFSMDNS
+81 LETYLEIEFSMDDRD
-95 NKEVYN
+95 KEVYN

-119 KKSGEESTFLTENW
+119 KKNGEESAFLTENW

-181 DTLQSDVNKI
+181 DVLQSDVSKI
-191 IVRLCKA
+191 IGRLCKA
-198 NEENHDLKKLEKLR
+198 NEENQDLKKLEELR
-212 STKENAEQVLYDAD
+212 SKKENAEQVLRDAD
-226 INIENQKIELEQLQ
+226 SDIENQKTELEQLQ
-240 LELEQLNSEYA
+240 LELEKLNTEYT

-262 RLISQRAEFIVSVSG
+262 KLISQRAEYIASVSG

-299 VDIEREGKLA
+299 IDIEREGKLA

-321 IKEAYGKFSVQ
+321 IKAAYSKFSSQ
-332 SEEINKF
+332 SEEISKF
-339 IDFMQ
+339 ISFMQ
-344 SETEMDS
+344 AETEMDS
-351 AEKTYSLSY
+351 AEETYSLSD

-371 NRINQSVKKVRS
+371 NGIDQSVEKARS
-383 LMAKRDSYKRKIDEI
+383 LIAKRDSHQGKIDEI
-398 DNSLSVDIDDDSLKK
+398 DNSLSVDIDDDSLEK

-419 EKERE
+419 EKECE
-424 IIEKKITIDNLQKER
+424 IIEKQITIDNLQKER
-439 TSLHGNLLSAES
+439 TSLHGNFLSAES
-451 EFRKF
+451 EFSKF

-462 MLENVDAD
+462 MLETVDED

-486 YRIRLQERKTDILA
+486 YRIRLQERKTDVLA

-531 VDGNG
+531 IDGNG

-626 NYCDRTRT
+626 NYCDKTRT

-645 GDKND
+645 GVLE
-650 NKADKII
+650 

>member
-1 MTIKKLIMHNFGVY
+1 MIIKKLIMHNFGVY
-15 SSTNVLEFAS
+15 SSTNVLEFSS
-25 NKPVVLVGG
+25 NKPVVLIGG

-44 EAILLSLYGSN
+44 EAVLLSLYGSN

-74 VNKTDGT
+74 VNKANGT
-81 LETYLEIEFSMDNS
+81 LETYLEIEFSMDDS
-95 NKEVYN
+95 DKEVYN

-107 GKGIRVHERIIV
+107 GKGIRVHEKISV
-119 KKSGEESTFLTENW
+119 KKNGEESAFLTENW

-181 DTLQSDVNKI
+181 DVLQSDVNKI
-191 IVRLCKA
+191 IGRLCKA
-198 NEENHDLKKLEKLR
+198 NEENQDLKMLEELR
-212 STKENAEQVLYDAD
+212 AKKENAEQILSDAD
-226 INIENQKIELEQLQ
+226 ADIENQKLELEQLQ
-240 LELEQLNSEYA
+240 QELEQLNSEYA

-262 RLISQRAEFIVSVSG
+262 RLISQRAEYIASVSG

-299 VDIEREGKLA
+299 IDIEREGKIA

-321 IKEAYGKFSVQ
+321 IKEAYGKFSFQ
-332 SEEINKF
+332 SEEISKF
-339 IDFMQ
+339 ISFMQ
-344 SETEMDS
+344 AETELDNV
-351 AEKTYSLSY
+351 EETYSLSD
-360 MNLYQVETLNS
+360 MNLYQVETLNTYGIS
-371 NRINQSVKKVRS
+371 QSVEKASS
-383 LMAKRDSYKRKIDEI
+383 LIEKRDTNQRKIDEI
-398 DNSLSVDIDDDSLKK
+398 DNSLSVDIDDKALEK
-413 LFALIK
+413 LFTSIK

-424 IIEKKITIDNLQKER
+424 IIEKQIVIENLQRDR
-439 TSLHGNLLSAES
+439 TSLHGNFLSAES
-451 EFRKF
+451 EFSKF

-462 MLENVDAD
+462 TLETVDTD

-486 YRIRLQERKTDILA
+486 YRIRLQERKTDVLA

-512 KKNLVNQIKMDA
+512 KKNLVNQIKMDT

-531 VDGNG
+531 IDGNG

-626 NYCDRTRT
+626 NYCDKTRT

-645 GDKND
+645 GVLE
-650 NKADKII
+650 

>member
-1 MTIKKLIMHNFGVY
+1 MIIKKLIMHNFGVY
-15 SSTNVLEFAS
+15 SSTNVLEFSS
-25 NKPVVLVGG
+25 NKPVALIGG

-44 EAILLSLYGSN
+44 EAVLLSLYGSN

-74 VNKTDGT
+74 VNKANGT
-81 LETYLEIEFSMDNS
+81 LETYLEIEFSMDDS
-95 NKEVYN
+95 DKEVYN

-107 GKGIRVHERIIV
+107 GKGIRVHEKISV
-119 KKSGEESTFLTENW
+119 KKNGEESAFLTENW

-181 DTLQSDVNKI
+181 DVLQSDVNKI
-191 IVRLCKA
+191 IGRLCKV
-198 NEENHDLKKLEKLR
+198 NEENQDLKMLEELR
-212 STKENAEQVLYDAD
+212 AKKENAEQILSDAD
-226 INIENQKIELEQLQ
+226 ADIENQKLELEQLQ
-240 LELEQLNSEYA
+240 QELEQLNSEYA

-262 RLISQRAEFIVSVSG
+262 RLISQRAEYIASVSG

-299 VDIEREGKLA
+299 IDIEREGKIA

-321 IKEAYGKFSVQ
+321 IKEAYGKFSFQ
-332 SEEINKF
+332 SEEISKF
-339 IDFMQ
+339 ISFMQ
-344 SETEMDS
+344 AETELDN
-351 AEKTYSLSY
+351 AEETYSLSD
-360 MNLYQVETLNS
+360 MNLYQVETLNTYGIS
-371 NRINQSVKKVRS
+371 QSVEKASS
-383 LMAKRDSYKRKIDEI
+383 LIEKRDTNQRNIDEI
-398 DNSLSVDIDDDSLKK
+398 DNSLSVDIDDKALEK
-413 LFALIK
+413 LFASIK

-424 IIEKKITIDNLQKER
+424 IIEKQIVIENLQRDR
-439 TSLHGNLLSAES
+439 TSLHGNFLSAES
-451 EFRKF
+451 EFSKF

-462 MLENVDAD
+462 TLETVDTD

-486 YRIRLQERKTDILA
+486 YRIRLQERKTDVLA

-531 VDGNG
+531 IDGNG

-626 NYCDRTRT
+626 NYCDKTRT

-645 GDKND
+645 GVLE
-650 NKADKII
+650 

>member
-1 MTIKKLIMHNFGVY
+1 MIIKKLVMHNFGVY
-15 SSTNVLEFAS
+15 SSTNVLRFAS
-25 NKPVVLVGG
+25 DKPVVLVGG

-44 EAILLSLYGSN
+44 EAVLLSLYGSN

-60 ESKFNTYGQYLKSY
+60 ESKYNTYGQYLKSY
-74 VNKTDGT
+74 VNKTDGS

-95 NKEVYN
+95 DKEIYN
-101 VRREWD
+101 VRREWN
-107 GKGIRVHERIIV
+107 GKGIRVHEKIIV
-119 KKSGEESTFLTENW
+119 KKNGEESTFLTENW

-157 ELAVEETSE
+157 ELAVEETGE

-181 DTLQSDVNKI
+181 DVLQSDVSKI
-191 IVRLCKA
+191 IGRLCKA
-198 NEENHDLKKLEKLR
+198 NEKNQGLKKLEELR
-212 STKENAEQVLYDAD
+212 SRKDNAEQVLRNAD
-226 INIENQKIELEQLQ
+226 IDIENHKIELEQLQ
-240 LELEQLNSEYA
+240 LELEKLNSEYT

-262 RLISQRAEFIVSVSG
+262 KLISQRAEYIASVSR

-288 ELPLALVSDLL
+288 ELPFALVSDLL
-299 VDIEREGKLA
+299 IDIEREGKIA

-321 IKEAYGKFSVQ
+321 IKAAYSKFSSQ
-332 SEEINKF
+332 SEEISKF
-339 IDFMQ
+339 ISFMQ
-344 SETEMDS
+344 EETEIDS
-351 AEKTYSLSY
+351 AEDAYNLSD
-360 MNLYQVETLNS
+360 MNLFQVETLNATG
-371 NRINQSVKKVRS
+371 IDQSIKKAKT
-383 LMAKRDSYKRKIDEI
+383 LIAKRDLHQEKIDEI
-398 DNSLSVDIDDDSLKK
+398 DNSLSIDIDDASLEKI
-413 LFALIK
+413 FVLIK

-424 IIEKKITIDNLQKER
+424 IIEKQVTIDNLQKER
-439 TSLHGNLLSAES
+439 TSLHGNFISAES
-451 EFRKF
+451 EFSKF

-462 MLENVDAD
+462 MLETIDDD

-486 YRIRLQERKTDILA
+486 YRVRLQERKTDVLA
-500 QTMTECYKRLAN
+500 QTMTECYKKLAN
-512 KKNLVNQIKMDA
+512 KKNLVKQIKMDA

-531 VDGNG
+531 IDGNG
-536 EEIAKKR
+536 EEIVKKR

-620 GDEYTL
+620 GDEFTL
-626 NYCDRTRT
+626 NYCDKTRT
-634 TTIKPGYFGWK
+634 TTIKSGYFGWK
-645 GDKND
+645 GVLE
-650 NKADKII
+650 